1 MEALCRLHLLSGLIC
16 SAVDSGR
23 GKLFARVGMHN
34 TRHSSSGCGGTCRK
48 FGIST
53 RQKLKLILATVRT
66 RVVQRF
72 ARPRK
77 KVKLQLNTRG
87 RSLDSMGRILDR
99 SWDESIN
106 ICLKKTQLK
115 V

>member
-1 MEALCRLHLLSGLIC
+1 MLCRLHFLSGLIC

-34 TRHSSSGCGGTCRK
+34 TCHSSSGCGGTCRK

-53 RQKLKLILATVRT
+53 RQKLKLILATDRT
-66 RVVQRF
+66 SVVQRF
-72 ARPRK
+72 SRPRK
-77 KVKLQLNTRG
+77 KVALCPSLNTRG
-87 RSLDSMGRILDR
+87 RGLDSMGQILDR

-106 ICLKKTQLK
+106 ICLKKTQQK